1 MYKISHYYKKVKSK
15 GNKMNESN
23 KIIRTFKL
31 SLIALSVPF
40 IAACSENEKSAV
52 SHGPLPVSASEAK
65 STFVPKNIEIVGQ
78 AEGSKEI
85 EIHARIGGILEEQRH
100 MDGQPVKKGDILY
113 LLDKEP
119 LVIDVEKARARAM
132 EAVARTKQAMREE
145 ARLATLY
152 AGKAISQRDYEAA
165 VSEREMA
172 QAAQVAAKADLKE
185 SELKLSYATV
195 KAPISGVVGKAEKS
209 VGSLITVGN
218 TSLLTTMVQVDPIW
232 VNFSLSLEDLGRLGL
247 DKSGISA
254 VTNVTAIM
262 PDGGIYPTSG
272 IINFMD
278 SKVNYELNTIQMRA
292 EFKNPDGAIRPGQF
306 VRVKLDAGNYENAF
320 LVPQSA
326 VMQSENGRFVYTIN
340 DNRVTVTPV
349 KTGPWSGDD
358 WVITD
363 GLKDGDNVIVDNLIK
378 VSPGS
383 EVSIKANIGGEN
395 NE

>member
-1 MYKISHYYKKVKSK
+1 MK
-15 GNKMNESN
+15 ESR

-40 IAACSENEKSAV
+40 IAACSENDKSAV
-52 SHGPLPVSASEAK
+52 THGPLPVSASEVK
-65 STFVPKNIEIVGQ
+65 STYVPKNIEIVGQ

-113 LLDKEP
+113 VLDKEP
-119 LVIDVEKARARAM
+119 LVIDVEKARAKAM
-132 EAVARTKQAMREE
+132 EAVARTRQAMREE
-145 ARLATLY
+145 SRLATLY

-195 KAPISGVVGKAEKS
+195 KAPISGIVGKAEKS
-209 VGSLITVGN
+209 VGSLITVGS
-218 TSLLTTMVQVDPIW
+218 TSLLTTMVQVDPVW
-232 VNFSLSLEDLGRLGL
+232 VNFSLSLEDFGKLGL

-262 PDGGIYPTSG
+262 PDGAIYPTSG

-306 VRVKLDAGNYENAF
+306 IRVKLDAGNYENAF

-326 VMQSENGRFVYTIN
+326 VMQSENGRFVYTIK
-340 DNRVTVTPV
+340 DNRVTATPV
-349 KTGPWSGDD
+349 KTGSWSGED

-383 EVSIKANIGGEN
+383 EVSIKTNIVGEN